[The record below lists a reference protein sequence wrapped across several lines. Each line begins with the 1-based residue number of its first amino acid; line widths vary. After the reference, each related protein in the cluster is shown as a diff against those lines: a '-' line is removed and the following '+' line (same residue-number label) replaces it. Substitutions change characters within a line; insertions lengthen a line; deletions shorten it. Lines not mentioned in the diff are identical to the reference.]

1 MGAVVAKDGLL
12 DRLDGAMKTEKLL
25 NPVMDLII
33 WCAIVY
39 LRHSV
44 AGAEADI
51 FYVPILIVVS
61 MDMLKRVN
69 ILSRF
74 FIAIGKQSTN
84 MWLIH
89 SFCCYYFYA
98 IVRIVVFPKWAVPSL
113 MMLVAVSYALSVLL
127 TFFWK
132 VMETLSM
139 KLKLKGEQIHM

>member
-1 MGAVVAKDGLL
+1 
-12 DRLDGAMKTEKLL
+12 
-25 NPVMDLII
+25 
-33 WCAIVY
+33 
-39 LRHSV
+39 
-44 AGAEADI
+44 
-51 FYVPILIVVS
+51 
-61 MDMLKRVN
+61 
-69 ILSRF
+69 
-74 FIAIGKQSTN
+74 

-98 IVRIVVFPKWAVPSL
+98 IARIVVFPKWAVPSL